1 MMVGMRGVTL
11 KNVPGV
17 VWACVTVAFVAVLAA
32 LVVMAAI
39 GADSTELT
47 RFLNLIMNTA
57 ILVVGGAGAV
67 YSGAAAKSAQDAA
80 QQTNGALDQRIT
92 DAVSQALTAQRE
104 ADTAPGGEFRQ
115 GPARP
120 FEDRVVR

>member
-1 MMVGMRGVTL
+1 MDCARWSGRRMMGSMRGVAL
-11 KNVPGV
+11 KNVPAV
-17 VWACVTVAFVAVLAA
+17 VWVCVTLAFMGVLTA

-57 ILVVGGAGAV
+57 ILIVGGAGAV

-92 DAVSQALTAQRE
+92 DAVALALTTQRDQ
-104 ADTAPGGEFRQ
+104 DTAPGGEFR
-115 GPARP
+115 R
-120 FEDRVVR
+120 